1 MLKQILRAGA
11 GQRPDAHGGRTHQVS
26 GSGVALGPGSRPRQR
41 QGGATRVDYRN
52 PEGEVFAMTI
62 ELVNQLLLITF
73 AEQNQQQPDVKTTS
87 RFARL
92 LGLG

>member
-1 MLKQILRAGA
+1 MHTVGELIRYLGEGLHWTGIATARE
-11 GQRPDAHGGRTHQVS
+11 GQ
-26 GSGVALGPGSRPRQR
+26 
-41 QGGATRVDYRN
+41 ATRIDYRN
-52 PEGEVFAMTI
+52 PDGEVFAMTI

-73 AEQNQQQPDVKTTS
+73 AEQNQQQPDVKTTN